1 MIKSQSGFVTAEF
14 MFAVVIAFG
23 MTILTFAFT
32 FTLSTVEV
40 TQYVLFSAARAH
52 SAANYDK
59 ESQQK
64 QARLKYTSLVTS
76 KVLSPLFNNGW
87 FEIAKPEQIEIRS
100 GDGVNFEREYST
112 STGDSRH
119 NMQGVRGFIT
129 AKILQMRLPMIGDI
143 TPDDDGFKAN
153 LSAVMIREPSLKEC
167 QDYMGQRA
175 AAVWNT
181 NSGFG
186 KFKTSANANI
196 PWEDNGC

>member
-64 QARLKYTSLVTS
+64 QARLKYTSLVKS

-143 TPDDDGFKAN
+143 TPDDDGFKATQH
-153 LSAVMIREPSLKEC
+153 L
-167 QDYMGQRA
+167 
-175 AAVWNT
+175 
-181 NSGFG
+181 
-186 KFKTSANANI
+186 
-196 PWEDNGC
+196 